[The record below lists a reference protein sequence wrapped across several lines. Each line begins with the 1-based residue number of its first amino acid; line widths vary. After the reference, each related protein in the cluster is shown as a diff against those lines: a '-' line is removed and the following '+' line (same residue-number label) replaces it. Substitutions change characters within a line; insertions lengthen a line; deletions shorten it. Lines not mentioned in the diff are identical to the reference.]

1 MTALAQI
8 EAELRTL
15 GYRPESLIRDYSFA
29 DVLSAAGEEQRVALA
44 AFTQVPESYRSAAFG
59 VITGTHDVEAIL
71 RRRALGAPIL
81 FSIGD
86 EDVGVWR
93 VGAEGKPRLTERVP
107 LDALSDLFARN
118 ADRWNPHVVHRAKS
132 LGQSQTAYQLDFVD
146 LGLIPAI
153 EHEIEQKL
161 DRLLAQVIARLLAGI
176 DDPAREEAAFRTT
189 FRLLAAKILID
200 RRHPDAASWTDAPV
214 REVLAGIEAYYD
226 LDHLSRPAG
235 DAVPQAAVEA
245 AWSLLRGAINFR
257 NISSDSLAFVY
268 ENTLVTA
275 DTRKRF
281 GTHST
286 PRQVAEYVV
295 TQLDLS
301 QFDPAG
307 ISIYEPFAGAGTFLV
322 AALRHLR
329 DQLPETLTSEE
340 RHKFLVTR
348 ISGAEIDSFACE
360 VATLSL
366 ILADFPNAN
375 GWKITPQNLFEN
387 GALATGAAGKRVILC
402 NPPWED
408 FDSDDRKHY
417 PEMATKSF
425 SKPMAVLRSV
435 LDAKPDALGFV
446 LPQGFLRQQQ
456 YADLRQLLAESYD
469 RIELTALP
477 DRIFQRAGLE
487 AAVVIATGPR
497 AHVAE
502 KKDVPTRL
510 RATVVADRDRA
521 DFLASGKVTAERR
534 RIKVVRSGE
543 LWVGALDELWEYL
556 ADYPML
562 GSAAEVHRGLQWFN
576 QSVGWS
582 ALPRDGFVRGVFK
595 PADSLLQ
602 FGITST
608 VYVDAREDAAYRQ
621 GPLGR
626 PWDKTKVLVN
636 VARRSRGP
644 WRLDGALDASG
655 LVPSQA
661 FFGIWSTSPDLPPEA
676 IEALI
681 NSPLAS
687 AFVLER
693 ASNQHLTNEIMKLL
707 PLPKRGALSNV
718 VAAANRYREAVAD
731 AAAQALRASDTDSW
745 LERLLIDV
753 DAQLLKA
760 YDLPPRLERRLLEAF
775 RGHESERRVAHPFAG
790 WLPENFTAYVPLHE
804 YIGPLLHDNLGPW
817 ALDTFTPAPEQE
829 VERLRLYLQ

>member
-1 MTALAQI
+1 MTALAEI
-8 EAELRTL
+8 EAGLRAL
-15 GYRPESLIRDYSFA
+15 GYRPEALIREYSFA
-29 DVLSAAGEEQRVALA
+29 DVLSAAGEEQHVALA

-59 VITGTHDVEAIL
+59 VITGMHDVEAIL

-81 FSIGD
+81 LSIGD

-107 LDALSDLFARN
+107 LDALAELFARN
-118 ADRWNPHVVHRAKS
+118 AGRWNPHAVHRAKS
-132 LGQSQTAYQLDFVD
+132 LGQSQAAYQLDFVD
-146 LGLIPAI
+146 LGLMPAI

-161 DRLLAQVIARLLAGI
+161 DRLLTKVIARLLAGI

-200 RRHPDAASWTDAPV
+200 RRHPDAASWADAPV
-214 REVLAGIEAYYD
+214 REVLTGIEAYYH
-226 LDHLSRPAG
+226 LDHLSRS
-235 DAVPQAAVEA
+235 AVGVVPIAAVEA
-245 AWSLLRGAINFR
+245 AWSLLRSAINFR

-268 ENTLVTA
+268 ENTLVTT

-295 TQLDLS
+295 GQLDLGR
-301 QFDPAG
+301 FDLAG

-329 DQLPETLTSEE
+329 DQLPETLTGEE
-340 RHKFLVTR
+340 RHAFLVSR

-366 ILADFPNAN
+366 ILADYPNAN
-375 GWKITPQNLFEN
+375 GWKIAPQNLFED
-387 GALATGAAGKRVILC
+387 GALVAGAAGKRVILC
-402 NPPWED
+402 NPPWDD
-408 FDSDDRKHY
+408 FDGDDRKAY
-417 PEMATKSF
+417 PDMAAKSF
-425 SKPMAVLRSV
+425 SKPMAVLRTL
-435 LDAKPDALGFV
+435 LDAKPEALGFV

-456 YADLRQLLAESYD
+456 YADLRQLLAERYD

-477 DRIFQRAGLE
+477 DRIFQRAGFE
-487 AAVVIATGPR
+487 AAVIIATGPR
-497 AHVAE
+497 ADIGD
-502 KKDVPTRL
+502 KDVPTRL

-521 DFLASGKVTAERR
+521 GFLANGKVTAERR
-534 RIKVVRSGE
+534 RTKVVRSGE
-543 LWVGALDELWEYL
+543 LWIGALDELWEYL
-556 ADYPML
+556 AGYPIL
-562 GSAAEVHRGLQWFN
+562 GRVAEIHRGLQWFS
-576 QSVGWS
+576 QSAGSS
-582 ALPRDGFVRGVFK
+582 ARPRDGFVRGVFK

-608 VYVDAREDAAYRQ
+608 VYVDIRQEPAYRL

-661 FFGIWSTSPDLPPEA
+661 FFGIWSTSADLPPEA

-707 PLPKRGALSNV
+707 PLPKRGALGDV
-718 VAAANRYREAVAD
+718 VAAVNRYREALTT
-731 AAAQALRASDTDSW
+731 AAAQALRTTDTDSW
-745 LERLLIDV
+745 LERLLIEV

-760 YDLPPRLERRLLEAF
+760 YDLPPRLERRLFEAF
-775 RGHESERRVAHPFAG
+775 RGHEAERRVGHPFAG

-804 YIGPLLHDNLGPW
+804 FIGPLLRENLGPW
-817 ALDTFTPAPEQE
+817 ALDAFTPAPDRE
-829 VERLRLYLQ
+829 VERLRLYVH